1 MEERTEKMEERAEK
15 VRDGRNGMK
24 RWLWWMRS

>member
-24 RWLWWMRS
+24 RWLWMRS